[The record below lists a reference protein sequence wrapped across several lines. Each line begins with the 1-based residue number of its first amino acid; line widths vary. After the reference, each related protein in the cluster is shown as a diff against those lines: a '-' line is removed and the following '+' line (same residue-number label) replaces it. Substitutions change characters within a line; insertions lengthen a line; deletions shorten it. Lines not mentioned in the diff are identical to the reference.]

1 MSENIGK
8 GHFVAGTLKWMY
20 ELNML
25 DNPAVISNLY
35 ENLFLAHKGI
45 QDIEIVL
52 SKENKTILV
61 FLKLGLYARI
71 FKRLEVQGKVT
82 SVIKT
87 LLPEYRFRITEDKA
101 VLEAALNK
109 ARAYDK
115 TFESGNNIPN
125 ISDDPN
131 S

>member
-8 GHFVAGTLKWMY
+8 GHFVSGTLKWMY

-25 DNPAVISNLY
+25 DNPAVITNFY
-35 ENLFLAHKGI
+35 ENLYLADKGI

-52 SKENKTILV
+52 SKENKTVLV
-61 FLKLGLYARI
+61 FLKLGFYSRI
-71 FKRLEVQGKVT
+71 FKRIEVHGKVT

-87 LLPEYRFRITEDKA
+87 LLPEYRSRITEDRA

-109 ARAYDK
+109 ARAYDN
-115 TFESGNNIPN
+115 TFENNETVPN
-125 ISDDPN
+125 ITGDFN
-131 S
+131 G